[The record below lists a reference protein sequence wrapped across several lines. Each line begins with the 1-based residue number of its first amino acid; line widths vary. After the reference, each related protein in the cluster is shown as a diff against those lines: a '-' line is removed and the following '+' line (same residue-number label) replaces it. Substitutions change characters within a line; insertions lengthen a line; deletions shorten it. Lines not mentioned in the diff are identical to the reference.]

1 MRQRLPLRPGSD
13 VVVQGARCRSLSGW
27 RRCVANFVLGAPTGW
42 GPAATEVA
50 HATWV
55 PYGRC
60 CLMVAVR
67 GNGRSRETR
76 SHEAPA
82 LPSLLASGFGGGHA
96 VPTKASGRSMS
107 QLLARLARTLSSHWK
122 RSLAAAIGVLVLL
135 VLAASLAG
143 KPADDVS
150 LPGTESQQ
158 AIDLFQAH
166 SPAFGGAD
174 STLVFTRRR
183 GQDLRSRARRRRS
196 RARWR
201 RSAALD
207 GVERRATRS
216 ARAGQVSPDGRLA
229 SVDVRYSTDPSAG
242 REGRRRGADRRG
254 RDRRAGGV
262 QVAARGMLIDL
273 ATEQDAPVGELIGV
287 LHRDRAAHPA
297 VPLRG
302 RDGRDADRRAGRRRG
317 RPDPAGRARRAAR
330 PARVRGGDRVD
341 ARPRRRAS
349 TTRC

>member
-135 VLAASLAG
+135 VLAASLAN
-143 KPADDVS
+143 KPADDFS
-150 LPGTESQQ
+150 LPGAESQQ

-166 SPAFGGAD
+166 TPRSAGAD
-174 STLVFTRRR
+174 STLVFT
-183 GQDLRSRARRRRS
+183 
-196 RARWR
+196 
-201 RSAALD
+201 
-207 GVERRATRS
+207 VERRQALRS
-216 ARAGQVSPDGRLA
+216 GAQGGDRGRAREGRGARPA
-229 SVDVRYSTDPSAG
+229 SSSRRRARSAG
-242 REGRRRGADRRG
+242 RTGLPGRRAWPRSTCATRRTRSEIEKADG
-254 RDRRAGGV
+254 EALIAAGETAETT
-262 QVAARGMLIDL
+262 AASRS
-273 ATEQDAPVGELIGV
+273 
-287 LHRDRAAHPA
+287 
-297 VPLRG
+297 
-302 RDGRDADRRAGRRRG
+302 
-317 RPDPAGRARRAAR
+317 RRAA
-330 PARVRGGDRVD
+330 
-341 ARPRRRAS
+341 
-349 TTRC
+349 C